1 MTLLEAITARHS
13 VRKYIEK
20 PIPQDIIDILQ
31 AKIEECN
38 AIGNLPI
45 PRVTN
50 EPKAFKGKMAYGTFS

>member
-13 VRKYIEK
+13 VRKYIDK

-38 AIGNLPI
+38 EIGNLPKI
-45 PRVTN
+45 RNYHPIHD
-50 EPKAFKGKMAYGTFS
+50 